1 VNFSGDGHR
10 LSAVSVEKTCAC
22 PFSIAREY
30 AELYLKGAET
40 GGPEAIVSVPVPI
53 PFLSLHRAVAMS
65 YSVSADVTETGRGH
79 DEVVLHWSTGARF
92 LPDVRGAI
100 RFRMA
105 GLSTLVRI
113 EGSYRPP
120 FGRFGG
126 AFDKIA
132 GAWIAKRTFGDLLK
146 RICRSLE
153 AQQSEWLQRQELT
166 PLLRADR

>member
-1 VNFSGDGHR
+1 MNSSGDGHR
-10 LSAVSVEKTCAC
+10 LSAVSVEKACAC

-40 GGPEAIVSVPVPI
+40 GGAEAFLSVPVPI
-53 PFLSLHRAVAMS
+53 PLLSLHRAVAMS
-65 YSVSADVTETGRGH
+65 YSLSADVTETGREH
-79 DEVVLHWSTGARF
+79 DEVTLHWSTGVRF
-92 LPDVRGAI
+92 LPDFQGTV

-113 EGSYRPP
+113 EGTYRPP

-126 AFDKIA
+126 AFDRIA
-132 GAWIAKRTFGDLLK
+132 GSWIAKRTFGDFLN

-153 AQQSEWLQRQELT
+153 AQQREWLGRQALT
-166 PLLRADR
+166 PLLRADP